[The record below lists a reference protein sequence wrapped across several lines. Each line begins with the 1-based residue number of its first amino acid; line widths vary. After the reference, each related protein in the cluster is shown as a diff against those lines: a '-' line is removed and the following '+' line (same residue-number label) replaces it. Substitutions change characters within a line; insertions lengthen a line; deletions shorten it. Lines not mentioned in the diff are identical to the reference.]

1 MDSNAAMH
9 VMDGQLEP
17 TNAEL
22 VEKFQEIIKLHEKLN
37 REYIIHFIATY
48 NAPLLPVLL
57 WLEQR

>member
-1 MDSNAAMH
+1 MH